1 MFKIIKSRIFKV
13 KDNDRLEIKRKAYT
27 LLNGNID
34 INMIHSLEDKDVY
47 EEIERS
53 IFASLFLLS
62 SINLLIIVFLM

>member
-1 MFKIIKSRIFKV
+1 MFKIIKSHIFKV